1 MAIKEFGRRQSSG
14 PPERRRA
21 KRDPLG
27 LAVSLYSVG
36 SSRVVLMLDVSPT
49 GARFKGHDLPVVGK
63 DVMLIAGEVE
73 LFGEVVR
80 SGDGEAAIR
89 FDRAIGPEE
98 LETLQVVLA
107 EQMQVTMQDVR

>member
-1 MAIKEFGRRQSSG
+1 MAIKQFGKRQSSL

-27 LAVSLYSVG
+27 IAVSLYSVG

-49 GARFKGHDLPVVGK
+49 GARFKGHDLPPIGK

-80 SGDGEAAIR
+80 SGEGEAAIR
-89 FDRAIGPEE
+89 FDRIIGADE
-98 LETLQVVLA
+98 LETLQTILA

>member
-1 MAIKEFGRRQSSG
+1 
-14 PPERRRA
+14 
-21 KRDPLG
+21 
-27 LAVSLYSVG
+27 
-36 SSRVVLMLDVSPT
+36 MLDVSPT

-89 FDRAIGPEE
+89 FDRAIGPQE
-98 LETLQVVLA
+98 LETLQAVLA

>member
-1 MAIKEFGRRQSSG
+1 MAIKEFGKRQSSA

-27 LAVSLYSVG
+27 IAVSLYSVG

-49 GARFKGHDLPVVGK
+49 GARFKGHDLPLVGK

-73 LFGEVVR
+73 LFGDVVR
-80 SGDGEAAIR
+80 SGEGEAAIR
-89 FDRAIGPEE
+89 FDRTIGAEE
-98 LETLQVVLA
+98 LEALQTILA